1 MGHMLNLVEDTT
13 SMPFREYEMATETKF
28 ICSLDL
34 VLEVFSKRCM
44 TPGCTNAPEIK
55 YHFVGATLIVNCVC
69 RSGHTFGFSSSR
81 EVNSM
86 YVNNIQ
92 ACAAVLL
99 SGSNYGKV
107 HRLAQFLKLA
117 FSSKS
122 TYFRIQRL
130 YLVPAVD
137 EWWGWM
143 KGELVNEFQGQNI
156 VVGGDGQCDS
166 PGFSAKNLCYYLM
179 ESTSEY
185 IIHVEVLDKRH
196 VALASTNMEREAVK
210 GSLAKTE
217 IDFSIIELVTDA
229 SSSIK
234 KLLGKILN

>member
-1 MGHMLNLVEDTT
+1 MMMIKLWKILYVLMLIIVAIVMMKMTLMTTQLNHFQQICPNKHDENICLGYGPHSGGHDIYALQ
-13 SMPFREYEMATETKF
+13 REYEMATETKF

-34 VLEVFSKRCM
+34 VLEVFSKHCM
-44 TPGCTNAPEIK
+44 TPGCTKAPEIK

-69 RSGHTFGFSSSR
+69 RSGHTFRFSSSC

-92 ACAAVLL
+92 ACAAVLI

-107 HRLAQFLKLA
+107 HCLAQFLKLA
-117 FSSKS
+117 FPSKS

-130 YLVPAVD
+130 YLVPAHD

-143 KGELVNEFQGQNI
+143 KGEVVNKFQGQNI

-179 ESTSEY
+179 ESTS
-185 IIHVEVLDKRH
+185 D
-196 VALASTNMEREAVK
+196 
-210 GSLAKTE
+210 
-217 IDFSIIELVTDA
+217 
-229 SSSIK
+229 
-234 KLLGKILN
+234 